1 MTKAKAIPTLVVEG
15 RIVTAACSLCN
26 RSLILPNT
34 VGAAAA
40 RQVEVDTALERHIAE
55 KHSGED
61 AAALA
66 DRE

>member
-1 MTKAKAIPTLVVEG
+1 
-15 RIVTAACSLCN
+15 
-26 RSLILPNT
+26 
-34 VGAAAA
+34 
-40 RQVEVDTALERHIAE
+40 VDTALERHIAE